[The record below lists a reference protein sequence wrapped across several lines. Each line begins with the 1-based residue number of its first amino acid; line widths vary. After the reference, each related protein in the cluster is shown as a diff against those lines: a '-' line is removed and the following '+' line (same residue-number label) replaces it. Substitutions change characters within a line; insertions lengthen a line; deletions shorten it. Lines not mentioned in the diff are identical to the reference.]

1 MKKGRLYN
9 REEIELISKSA
20 IGKSVNDILNEE
32 VITIED
38 KEANKGG
45 LGQLIEKFLFG
56 MDNNSD
62 SEPDFMPAGIELK
75 VTPYKKIKDGKLSAK
90 ERLVLNII
98 DYMTEYKNEFKN
110 KHF

>member
-38 KEANKGG
+38 KEFSFRFN
-45 LGQLIEKFLFG
+45 
-56 MDNNSD
+56 
-62 SEPDFMPAGIELK
+62 
-75 VTPYKKIKDGKLSAK
+75 IK
-90 ERLVLNII
+90 
-98 DYMTEYKNEFKN
+98 
-110 KHF
+110 